1 MLSIESCV
9 VRNTNTWDEKRKIM
23 NWYKKLNEYFPAEEM
38 KSKEHMDKLLSEK
51 GDIYRKDEGKYHVMM
66 YAEFDHFVFIDYIWV
81 SSEARGQGIGHELI
95 EKMKKKNKPILLEVE
110 PIDYDDSDT
119 EKRLRFYD
127 REGFIHAKSIGYT
140 PYSLATDEPVDL
152 EILYWS
158 PNERETDA
166 DIFKQVQLIYQI
178 IHSYKTKEIY
188 GKTRKT
194 VDEVVTFD
202 EQRRGD

>member
-1 MLSIESCV
+1 
-9 VRNTNTWDEKRKIM
+9 M

-51 GDIYRKDEGKYHVMM
+51 GDVYRKDEGKHHVMM

-81 SSEARGQGIGHELI
+81 SSEARGQGIGHTLI
-95 EKMKKKNKPILLEVE
+95 EKMKMKNKPILLEVE

-140 PYSLATDEPVDL
+140 PRSLMTDEQVTL

-158 PNERETDA
+158 PNENETEA
-166 DIFKQVQLIYQI
+166 DIFNQVKQIYDT

-188 GKTRKT
+188 DKNRKGA
-194 VDEVVTFD
+194 DEVVTFD
-202 EQRRGD
+202 EQRSVD